1 MASDNWFM
9 ETRGKLQN
17 EVSLGS
23 TFCLVATLIKL
34 KKFMAGRGW
43 GRKNWAAFHLDR
55 NPRHIN

>member
-23 TFCLVATLIKL
+23 TFYLVATLIKL
-34 KKFMAGRGW
+34 KKCMAGRGW